1 MSNGLNNNS
10 VDVTVNL
17 PHLFL
22 VQIIWI
28 DGQQQ
33 SQIIL
38 DGQMLIY
45 GDRFELGEGLL
56 LPFKHFLNDV
66 HINVSVRVPR
76 VEPSSSRFVVV
87 NNRKQQQCRIKQST
101 VKPVSQL

>member
-1 MSNGLNNNS
+1 MSNALNNNS
-10 VDVTVNL
+10 VVVTVNL

-38 DGQMLIY
+38 DCQMLIY

-66 HINVSVRVPR
+66 HIQCFCSCTTCGT
-76 VEPSSSRFVVV
+76 V
-87 NNRKQQQCRIKQST
+87 NFTVCRCQRKKTTTMWDQTIYSGT
-101 VKPVSQL
+101 G